1 MVPQGA
7 PNYRIRQYNKNAQM
21 AFVTWTKDLKIG
33 IDFIDADHKV
43 LVELLNQVDACI
55 AAREESATLGSAL
68 NALLEYARHHFRREE
83 LLLELCAFPEIDRHR
98 VEHKRLA
105 SELAEFNRRFAES
118 PDAVETDYARAFL
131 HRWFVD
137 HLRHHDAAF
146 RDACRDHYDA
156 AMQAAAVRFGTSEG
170 RPPRSDW
177 SGLKVLVIDDNPHFR
192 ELAATILKTAGAGEV
207 TGVASAAAGLAHW
220 KSHGADVVLCDW
232 LMDRT
237 DGIQFAAQAGVRAA
251 RAIVLVTG
259 FGDEAFRQR
268 AAAAGI
274 RHFLE
279 KPITA
284 KALLETVAR
293 AVADDKGKN

>member
-1 MVPQGA
+1 
-7 PNYRIRQYNKNAQM
+7 M
-21 AFVTWTKDLKIG
+21 AFVTWTKDLTLG
-33 IDFIDADHKV
+33 IDFVDADHRV

-98 VEHKRLA
+98 AEHERLT
-105 SELAEFNRRFAES
+105 SELADVNRRFAES
-118 PDAVETDYARAFL
+118 PDAVEADDARAFL

-137 HLRHHDAAF
+137 HLRNHDAAF
-146 RDACRDHYDA
+146 RDACRDRADA
-156 AMQAAAVRFGTSEG
+156 AALAAAVRFGTLEG
-170 RPPRSDW
+170 PPPRPDW

-192 ELAATILKTAGAGEV
+192 ELAATILKTAGVGEV
-207 TGVASAAAGLAHW
+207 TGVESASAGLAHW
-220 KSHGADVVLCDW
+220 KSRGADVVLCDW

-237 DGIQFAAQAGVRAA
+237 DGIQLATQAGIEAA
-251 RAIVLVTG
+251 RAIVLVSG
-259 FGDEAFRQR
+259 FGDEAFRKR
-268 AAAAGI
+268 AVAVGI

-293 AVADDKGKN
+293 VAVDNKRKN

>member
-1 MVPQGA
+1 MTPQGA
-7 PNYRIRQYNKNAQM
+7 PNYRKITTTRTQQM
-21 AFVTWTKDLKIG
+21 ASITWSKDLALG
-33 IDFIDADHKV
+33 IDFIDADHRV

-83 LLLELCAFPEIDRHR
+83 LLLELCAFPDLARHR
-98 VEHKRLA
+98 DEHTRLSA
-105 SELAEFNRRFAES
+105 ELADVNRRFAES
-118 PDAVETDYARAFL
+118 PDAVEIEIARAFL

-137 HLRHHDAAF
+137 HLRSHDAAF
-146 RDACRDHYDA
+146 RNTCRDHADA
-156 AMQAAAVRFGTSEG
+156 ATRVAAVRFGAAEG
-170 RPPRSDW
+170 PPLRPDW
-177 SGLKVLVIDDNPHFR
+177 GGLKVLVIDDNPHFR
-192 ELAATILKTAGAGEV
+192 ELAATILKTAGVGDV
-207 TGVASAAAGLAHW
+207 TSVASASAGLAHW

-232 LMDRT
+232 LMDRM
-237 DGIQFAAQAGVRAA
+237 DGIQFATQAGVQAA

-259 FGDEAFRQR
+259 FGDEAFRKR

-284 KALLETVAR
+284 KGLLETVAR
-293 AVADDKGKN
+293 VVTSDKN